1 MNSMEQGFS
10 EADSHLASQEMSHFL
25 WNPKAHPEDGGSIGL
40 CNVGVLPQHNTMSQA
55 GRTWLET

>member
-55 GRTWLET
+55 GRT